1 MMFIAV
7 EWTSSAFH
15 AWRMAAD
22 GAVLDEHKS
31 QSGVN
36 SVRDRTFEA
45 VLRAELDAW
54 LPDSESIF
62 LSGMI
67 TSRTG
72 WIESPFV
79 MVPAGISELFG
90 KAERCEI
97 AGLPLIHFLP
107 GIARQEPLPDVMRGE
122 EMAIFGIE
130 GKLPELVVLPGAHSK
145 WVRTDGERIVDLS
158 TYMSGEILNLLRKD
172 SLLSKLIPADYAPSE
187 AAFDRGVAIAR
198 DKGALP
204 GGVLQRLFSARSL
217 VLFEQLKPREI
228 SDYLSGVMIG
238 SEIAE
243 VLAGQPDLSSVVVLG
258 ETPVA
263 HSYRRALQQFG
274 TQSPAKAGSAA
285 AGFAR
290 LIIELSA

>member
-1 MMFIAV
+1 MFITV

-15 AWRMAAD
+15 AWRMAAN
-22 GAVLDEHKS
+22 GAVLAEHKS

-36 SVRDRTFEA
+36 SVREGAFEA
-45 VLRAELDAW
+45 VLRAELGAW
-54 LPDSESIF
+54 LPDSEAIL
-62 LSGMI
+62 LSGMV

-72 WIESPFV
+72 WVESPFAI
-79 MVPAGISELFG
+79 VPAGISELFG
-90 KAERCEI
+90 KAERRDI
-97 AGLPLIHFLP
+97 GSLPPIYFLP
-107 GIARQEPLPDVMRGE
+107 GIARQDPLPDVMRGE

-130 GKLPELVVLPGAHSK
+130 GTLPELIVLPGAHSK
-145 WVRTDGERIVDLS
+145 WVRTDGQRIVDLS

-217 VLFEQLKPREI
+217 VLFDQLKPHEI
-228 SDYLSGVMIG
+228 SDYLSGVLIG

-243 VLAGQPDLSSVVVLG
+243 VLAGQPDLSSVVILG

-263 HSYRRALQQFG
+263 YSYRRALQQFG
-274 TQSPAKAGSAA
+274 TRSPVKAGSAA

-290 LIIELSA
+290 LIVELSA

>member
-1 MMFIAV
+1 MYIAI
-7 EWTSSAFH
+7 EWTSSAFR
-15 AWRMAAD
+15 AWLMQANGTVAA
-22 GAVLDEHKS
+22 EH
-31 QSGVN
+31 QSLAGVN
-36 SVRDRTFEA
+36 SVRDGSFEA
-45 VLRAELDAW
+45 CLRSEIGAW
-54 LPDSESIF
+54 LPQSKAIL
-62 LSGMI
+62 LSGMV

-72 WIESPFV
+72 WVETPFA
-79 MVPAGISELFG
+79 MAPAGIADMLAQAIRSDLP
-90 KAERCEI
+90 
-97 AGLPLIHFLP
+97 GLPPLYFLP
-107 GIARQEPLPDVMRGE
+107 GIARLSPLPDVMRGE
-122 EMAIFGIE
+122 EMSIFGLE
-130 GKLPELVVLPGAHSK
+130 LPLPDLLVLPGAHSK

-198 DKGALP
+198 DKGVLP

-217 VLFEQLKPREI
+217 VLFDQLKPHEI

-258 ETPVA
+258 ENPVA
-263 HSYRRALQQFG
+263 QSYRRALHQFG
-274 TQSPAKAGSAA
+274 IQSPVKVGSAA

-290 LIIELSA
+290 LIVELSA